1 MIETGRS
8 SRQWV
13 TGDRRVRVLEGE
25 LLEVVITSSRI
36 TVSEAIRVSLY
47 VPRRILKSSV

>member
-1 MIETGRS
+1 MIKARRS

-13 TGDRRVRVLEGE
+13 TWDRRVRILEGE

-36 TVSEAIRVSLY
+36 TGSEAIRVGLY